1 MRRRAAV
8 ASVVAS
14 AGVLIAGFQI
24 GSAVSA
30 AHTTTPLASGSNSGG
45 NGSTSNGGG
54 STGTSGGST
63 GTSTG
68 STGTSSGSTGSTGS
82 TGSAPKDGT
91 FKGGTAQTPFGPMQ
105 VAAVISGG
113 KIADVKVLQE
123 TNQGGR
129 SVQISNQADPMLRS
143 EVLQAQSANVSMI
156 GGATYTSMGY
166 LQSLQSALDQAGF
179 TG

>member
-8 ASVVAS
+8 ASVIAS
-14 AGVLIAGFQI
+14 AGVVFAAIQV
-24 GSAVSA
+24 GSVVA
-30 AHTTTPLASGSNSGG
+30 ASHTTTSSGPSSTG
-45 NGSTSNGGG
+45 GSTAG
-54 STGTSGGST
+54 TGTSGTTSGT

-68 STGTSSGSTGSTGS
+68 STGSGSSGT
-82 TGSAPKDGT
+82 AAKDGT
-91 FKGGTAQTPFGPMQ
+91 FTGQTEQTPFGNMQ

-113 KIADVKVLQE
+113 KITDVKVLQH
-123 TNQGGR
+123 TDQGGR

-143 EVLQAQSANVSMI
+143 EVLQAQSAKVSTI
-156 GGATYTSMGY
+156 GGATYTSEGY

>member
-8 ASVVAS
+8 ASVIAS
-14 AGVLIAGFQI
+14 AGVIIAGFQI
-24 GSAVSA
+24 GAAVSA
-30 AHTTTPLASGSNSGG
+30 ARMPTTPVAG
-45 NGSTSNGGG
+45 GGG

-63 GTSTG
+63 SGGTAPTPSAAATAG
-68 STGTSSGSTGSTGS
+68 ASSGSTG
-82 TGSAPKDGT
+82 AAQDGT
-91 FKGGTAQTPFGPMQ
+91 FKGQTEQTPFGPMQ

-113 KIADVKVLQE
+113 KITDVKVLQK

-143 EVLQAQSANVSMI
+143 EVLQAQSAKVSTI
-156 GGATYTSMGY
+156 GGATYTSEGY
-166 LQSLQSALDQAGF
+166 LMSLQSALDKAGF

>member
-8 ASVVAS
+8 ASVIAS
-14 AGVLIAGFQI
+14 AGVVLAGIQI
-24 GSAVSA
+24 GAAVSA
-30 AHTTTPLASGSNSGG
+30 ARTP
-45 NGSTSNGGG
+45 T
-54 STGTSGGST
+54 TSGT

-68 STGTSSGSTGSTGS
+68 GSTSNSGNSGGTSSGSTGTGS
-82 TGSAPKDGT
+82 TGSGSTGSAKDGT
-91 FKGGTAQTPFGPMQ
+91 FNGQTEQTPFGPMQ

-113 KIADVKVLQE
+113 KITDVKVLQR

-129 SVQISNQADPMLRS
+129 SVQISNQADPMLRN
-143 EVLQAQSANVSMI
+143 EVLQAQSANVSTI
-156 GGATYTSMGY
+156 GGATYTSEGY

>member
-8 ASVVAS
+8 ASVIAS

-24 GSAVSA
+24 GSAVTAGRTSS
-30 AHTTTPLASGSNSGG
+30 TTG
-45 NGSTSNGGG
+45 
-54 STGTSGGST
+54 TGTTSGGSASNS
-63 GTSTG
+63 GTSG
-68 STGTSSGSTGSTGS
+68 GTSSGSTGTTGS
-82 TGSAPKDGT
+82 SGSSGPAKDGT
-91 FKGGTAQTPFGPMQ
+91 FTGATEQTPFGPMQ

-113 KIADVKVLQE
+113 KITDVKVLQK

-143 EVLQAQSANVSMI
+143 EVLQAQSANVSTI
-156 GGATYTSMGY
+156 GGATYTSEGY
-166 LQSLQSALDQAGF
+166 LMSLQAALDQAGF

>member
-8 ASVVAS
+8 ASVIAS

-24 GSAVSA
+24 GSAVTA
-30 AHTTTPLASGSNSGG
+30 ARTPVTTG
-45 NGSTSNGGG
+45 
-54 STGTSGGST
+54 TGTTSGGSASNSGAS
-63 GTSTG
+63 GTSG
-68 STGTSSGSTGSTGS
+68 GTSSGSTGTSGS
-82 TGSAPKDGT
+82 SGPAKDGT
-91 FKGGTAQTPFGPMQ
+91 FTGATEQTPFGPMQ

-113 KIADVKVLQE
+113 KITDVKVLQK

-143 EVLQAQSANVSMI
+143 EVLQAQSANVSTI
-156 GGATYTSMGY
+156 GGATYTSEGY
-166 LQSLQSALDQAGF
+166 LMSLQAALDQAGF